1 MVKAFRN
8 EEDLILSL
16 DVVMYIIVVV
26 SSECMRAYCRA
37 DVHF

>member
-16 DVVMYIIVVV
+16 DVVIYLIIVV
-26 SSECMRAYCRA
+26 SSEGMRTYCRA